1 MINIKTIN
9 KKRKKVPEK
18 QVTDLTTMTENKIKL
33 QENAQSSSKNK
44 LGGAH
49 TTIIG
54 GRAGKKLVKLVSQ
67 HPEVKKVIPT
77 VISVKGIAGGSLT
90 GKVLR
95 ADARGNLRL
104 LLSEGRSFQEIRLVT
119 TVGTAEE
126 GDRIMNELNEILK
139 TAF

>member
-1 MINIKTIN
+1 MPGEHITG
-9 KKRKKVPEK
+9 
-18 QVTDLTTMTENKIKL
+18 LTTMTENKSNLK
-33 QENAQSSSKNK
+33 ENSQSSSKNK
-44 LGGAH
+44 LGGVH

-67 HPEVKKVIPT
+67 HPEVKKVIPS

-104 LLSEGRSFQEIRLVT
+104 LLSEGRSFQEVRLVT

-126 GDRIMNELNEILK
+126 GDRIMNELNGILK
-139 TAF
+139 TAL

>member
-1 MINIKTIN
+1 MA
-9 KKRKKVPEK
+9 
-18 QVTDLTTMTENKIKL
+18 ENKDIINR
-33 QENAQSSSKNK
+33 NAQNSSRKK

-54 GRAGKKLVKLVSQ
+54 GRAGKKLIKLVSQ
-67 HPEVKKVIPT
+67 HPAIKKVIPS
-77 VISVKGIAGGSLT
+77 VILVKGVAGGNLT

-95 ADARGNLRL
+95 SDARGNLRL

-126 GDRIMNELNEILK
+126 GDRIVNELNEILK
-139 TAF
+139 TAL

>member
-1 MINIKTIN
+1 
-9 KKRKKVPEK
+9 
-18 QVTDLTTMTENKIKL
+18 MTENKNSL
-33 QENAQSSSKNK
+33 QENVQDLSKNK

-54 GRAGKKLVKLVSQ
+54 GRAGKKLIKLVSQ
-67 HPEVKKVIPT
+67 HPEIKKVIPS
-77 VISVKGIAGGSLT
+77 VISVKGVAGGKLA

-104 LLSEGRSFQEIRLVT
+104 LLSEGRSFQEVRLVT
-119 TVGTAEE
+119 MVGTADE

-139 TAF
+139 NAL

>member
-1 MINIKTIN
+1 
-9 KKRKKVPEK
+9 
-18 QVTDLTTMTENKIKL
+18 MTEDKNNLQKNAQNSLKNKI
-33 QENAQSSSKNK
+33 
-44 LGGAH
+44 GGAH

-54 GRAGKKLVKLVSQ
+54 GRAGKKIVKLVSQ
-67 HPEVKKVIPT
+67 HPEIKKVIPSI
-77 VISVKGIAGGSLT
+77 ISVKGTAGGSLT

-126 GDRIMNELNEILK
+126 GDRIMNQLNETLK
-139 TAF
+139 TAL

>member
-1 MINIKTIN
+1 M
-9 KKRKKVPEK
+9 
-18 QVTDLTTMTENKIKL
+18 MTEDKNNL
-33 QENAQSSSKNK
+33 QVNIQNYSKSK

-54 GRAGKKLVKLVSQ
+54 GRAGKRIVKLVSQ
-67 HPEVKKVIPT
+67 HPEIKKIIPS
-77 VISVKGIAGGSLT
+77 VISVKGTAGGSLT

-119 TVGTAEE
+119 IVGTAEE
-126 GDRIMNELNEILK
+126 GDRITSELNEILR
-139 TAF
+139 TAL

>member
-1 MINIKTIN
+1 M
-9 KKRKKVPEK
+9 PGE
-18 QVTDLTTMTENKIKL
+18 QVTGLTTMKENKSNF

-44 LGGAH
+44 LGGVH

-54 GRAGKKLVKLVSQ
+54 GRTGKKLVKLVSQ

-77 VISVKGIAGGSLT
+77 VISVKGVAGGSLT
-90 GKVLR
+90 GKILR

-126 GDRIMNELNEILK
+126 GDRIMDELNEILK
-139 TAF
+139 TAL

>member
-1 MINIKTIN
+1 MS
-9 KKRKKVPEK
+9 EE
-18 QVTDLTTMTENKIKL
+18 QVTGLTTMTGNKSNL
-33 QENAQSSSKNK
+33 QEKSQSSLKNK
-44 LGGAH
+44 LGGVH

-67 HPEVKKVIPT
+67 HPEVKKLIPS

-104 LLSEGRSFQEIRLVT
+104 LLSEGRSFQEVRLVT

-139 TAF
+139 TAL

>member
-67 HPEVKKVIPT
+67 HPEVKKAIPT

-139 TAF
+139 TAL

>member
-1 MINIKTIN
+1 
-9 KKRKKVPEK
+9 
-18 QVTDLTTMTENKIKL
+18 MTENNSNL
-33 QENAQSSSKNK
+33 QENSQSSSKNK
-44 LGGAH
+44 FGGVH

-67 HPEVKKVIPT
+67 HPEVKKVIPS

-104 LLSEGRSFQEIRLVT
+104 LLSEGRSFQEVRLVT

-126 GDRIMNELNEILK
+126 GDRIMNQLNGILK
-139 TAF
+139 TAL

>member
-1 MINIKTIN
+1 M
-9 KKRKKVPEK
+9 
-18 QVTDLTTMTENKIKL
+18 TTMKKNKNDL
-33 QENAQSSSKNK
+33 QESSQSSYKNK
-44 LGGAH
+44 LGGVH

-54 GRAGKKLVKLVSQ
+54 GRAGKKLVKLVTQ

-90 GKVLR
+90 GKILR

-126 GDRIMNELNEILK
+126 GDRIMDELNEILK
-139 TAF
+139 TAL

>member
-1 MINIKTIN
+1 
-9 KKRKKVPEK
+9 
-18 QVTDLTTMTENKIKL
+18 MTENKTNL
-33 QENAQSSSKNK
+33 QENAQNSSKKK

-49 TTIIG
+49 TTVIG

-67 HPEVKKVIPT
+67 HPEVKKVIPS
-77 VISVKGIAGGSLT
+77 VISVKGTAGGNLT
-90 GKVLR
+90 GKILR

-104 LLSEGRSFQEIRLVT
+104 LLSEGRSIQEIRLVT

-139 TAF
+139 AAL

>member
-1 MINIKTIN
+1 MMY
-9 KKRKKVPEK
+9 KKKLPGE
-18 QVTDLTTMTENKIKL
+18 QVTGLTTMTENRNNL
-33 QENAQSSSKNK
+33 QESAQSSSKNK

-49 TTIIG
+49 TTVIG
-54 GRAGKKLVKLVSQ
+54 GRAGKKLIKLVSQ
-67 HPEVKKVIPT
+67 HPEVKKVIPS
-77 VISVKGIAGGSLT
+77 VISVKGIAGGNLT

-139 TAF
+139 AAL

>member
-1 MINIKTIN
+1 MPGEHITG
-9 KKRKKVPEK
+9 
-18 QVTDLTTMTENKIKL
+18 LTKMTENNSNL
-33 QENAQSSSKNK
+33 QENSQSSSKNK
-44 LGGAH
+44 LGGVH

-67 HPEVKKVIPT
+67 HPEVKKVIPS
-77 VISVKGIAGGSLT
+77 VISVKGIAGGSLS

-104 LLSEGRSFQEIRLVT
+104 LLSEGRSFQEVRLVT

-126 GDRIMNELNEILK
+126 GDRIMNELNGILK
-139 TAF
+139 TAL